1 MLFKKRGWYGVIHTV
16 KAGETLPILS
26 ANYRVSLRRL
36 YAANPGIG
44 HLHAGQKIQIP
55 GLPEPS
61 TIPFSI
67 QISVGKRRLVLY
79 KNGRLVRI
87 FPIAVGRMLT
97 NTPTGEFVIVNRQY
111 NPGGPFGVLW
121 MSLSKQ
127 GYGIHGTNDPSS
139 IGKAVSHG
147 CVRMYNRD
155 VLQLA
160 DMVPNGTRVVISP

>member
-1 MLFKKRGWYGVIHTV
+1 MIHTV
-16 KAGETLPILS
+16 KPGETLPVIS

-36 YAANPGIG
+36 YAANPGLG

-67 QISVGKRRLVLY
+67 QISVGKRRLALFQS
-79 KNGRLVRI
+79 GRLMKI
-87 FPIAVGRMLT
+87 FPIAVGKMLT
-97 NTPTGEFVIVNRQY
+97 NTPTGEFVIVNRQF

-121 MSLSKQ
+121 MSLSKH

-160 DMVPNGTRVVISP
+160 GMVPNGTRVTISP

>member
-1 MLFKKRGWYGVIHTV
+1 LIHTV
-16 KAGETLPILS
+16 KRGETLSLLS
-26 ANYRVSLRRL
+26 VNYRVSLQSL

-44 HLHAGQKIQIP
+44 HLSIGQRIQIP

-61 TIPFSI
+61 TIPYSI
-67 QISVGKRRLVLY
+67 QISVGKRKLTLY
-79 KNGRLVRI
+79 NNGKLMKI
-87 FPIAVGRMLT
+87 YPIAVGKMLA
-97 NTPTGEFVIVNRQY
+97 NTPIGDFVIVNRQY

-121 MSLSKQ
+121 LSLSKE

-160 DMVPNGTRVVISP
+160 GIVPNGTRVIIRP